1 MLRKTII
8 SAKTQRVTFRLLL
21 YTGLNK
27 LRRILELKMDHK
39 QYMAFTLFS
48 TNGRRTAYF
57 FFMILCKL
65 RVYTSMG
72 TFSGVRKLDKP
83 EWTPLMEQALNV
95 IYFLAEH
102 PEKIAENLVKK
113 IAACLLDK
121 TTQDKATSEEEQG
134 SQDKENGK
142 KNPRMT

>member
-1 MLRKTII
+1 
-8 SAKTQRVTFRLLL
+8 
-21 YTGLNK
+21 
-27 LRRILELKMDHK
+27 
-39 QYMAFTLFS
+39 
-48 TNGRRTAYF
+48 
-57 FFMILCKL
+57 
-65 RVYTSMG
+65 MG
-72 TFSGVRKLDKP
+72 TFSGVRKLDKT
-83 EWTPLMEQALNV
+83 EWTPMMEQALNV

-142 KNPRMT
+142 KKSTYDLCRMFSNFYLESAQVFASSFSQHSATWPILSGL